1 MFPKWLGGQ
10 GARAEPTLVALNAQI
25 PQTHA
30 LFVML
35 GETRARA
42 FLDHTIN
49 RLAHRAA
56 AASGL
61 VARMDMTSLLALFES
76 AESALTAACAL
87 REDLR
92 GWVRTLD
99 DELRLDLD
107 MGLSCGAVLCR
118 PPLYEGNTILRAA
131 SLATAASDG
140 QILLDAGVVER
151 LPRQLAGQL
160 MEVRSTGPEGDRR
173 AWLHNCA
180 QASSTMRAP
189 PMWMHLRSPDGN
201 LNMSFG
207 ADRPIR
213 IGRDVRADVVLDAPG
228 VSRQHAVI
236 TWRNGYYTLTDTSQ
250 NGTWVRYARGA
261 STLHV
266 LHNVCLLEQ
275 TGSLTLGEEP
285 GAQRG
290 PDLLFSV
297 AHVEKSP
304 DAP

>member
-61 VARMDMTSLLALFES
+61 VARMDMTSLLALFEN

-87 REDLR
+87 RDDLR
-92 GWVRTLD
+92 QWVRTLD
-99 DELRLDLD
+99 GELRLDLD

-140 QILLDAGVVER
+140 QILLDAGVMER
-151 LPRQLAGQL
+151 LPRQIAGRL
-160 MEVRSTGPEGDRR
+160 IEVRSSGPDGDQR
-173 AWLHNCA
+173 AWLHDCA
-180 QASSTMRAP
+180 HVGAMQRAP
-189 PMWMHLRSPDGN
+189 SMWMHLRSPDGS

-213 IGRDVRADVVLDAPG
+213 IGRDARADVVLDAPG
-228 VSRQHAVI
+228 ISRQHAVI

-250 NGTWVRYARGA
+250 NGTWVRYARGS

-275 TGSLTLGEEP
+275 TGTLTLGEEP
-285 GAQRG
+285 GARRT

-297 AHVEKSP
+297 ARAENP
-304 DAP
+304 AETT